1 MEDLLILKYP
11 NKAEDIRWNR
21 EQGYSDDEID
31 SEYKRR
37 WHINLYNG
45 YSTGEIEQAYGV
57 SRESKKRYLSAVKNE
72 RKRVMSEAFEIS
84 PKDLEETTQMAN
96 NLGVNPWVFLGNR
109 DVYKTQMA
117 KLEEEKEW
125 ARPKGDGL
133 PQQDLAKVSQGNRLP
148 QFGDTYTNL
157 DAWMYPFARFVSQLE
172 RYGMGVAGL
181 PGEVAEGAVDVASK
195 VGVTVS
201 PEAKEMLRTW
211 NNALR
216 ETPNFGIAAPWVA
229 EKGAMRRQALAERWG
244 MVGTIA
250 ANISDT
256 IYDYSA
262 LYAVM
267 TTIGTVLGGPAGGL
281 AGAGS
286 VYAAGKLTHVLAKIA
301 RTAKLQG
308 TMGFLTTPG
317 DIQDRLQA
325 GAYRVAYNLT
335 PYIANA
341 IGAVGMEAVFAD
353 YFLNTALSSPA
364 YYNAIKENG
373 LNRDTV
379 SSLVV
384 QNTMDFLMAW
394 GTRGDP
400 AQIRRVAQDRHIAR
414 MALESNLPE
423 STVRDIAELNIK
435 VAEEMFWRNEPVEV
449 KSEGGKEGEAPTR
462 VKAKVDK
469 DGLVKTTEGKGNT
482 LDATQPETARA
493 ILEEVVKDPNV
504 KGQDRERVMKAL
516 KDDTPYVDLETMDS
530 LPILDAVSRLGGGRV
545 KVNLPP
551 VEDMPLTTL
560 LRVRGDD
567 GGVKKEVSKLI
578 KEIGEGT
585 GTRVAWEE
593 KKAVQEIL
601 EKLDLKHR
609 SRFTMEQRAIVEDI
623 VKDDPEAVEFLNK
636 IDLAGLGKT
645 TLNDMTLRELRD
657 LHAQVK
663 ELTLIGISKTDE
675 REIAE
680 KKELDG
686 TVREVRREIIEGS
699 KEGEKVRPDFVT
711 SREDVQGRNVGIV
724 EGFLAHSK
732 TMNRVFDA
740 MSGYKGFVNPS
751 KFVDFMWGRVNKNE
765 DTKLTHLNNR
775 RNFVIDD
782 MNVKGI
788 KPQDLAGKVIVEG
801 GGKTKE
807 YLIGEMMGV
816 YAHSLV
822 PFQRRGL
829 IDLNGFTNEHIDAVV
844 AQLKALD
851 KDYIGLTHTI
861 IKDFKD
867 NFARVNDANIRYM
880 NVGLDEIENYTPI
893 HWLFR
898 ESGSKGFVDDY
909 KDSIDQQYKALNI
922 MKKNYARHGFSNQRV
937 DNYSENMRGAYDLNL
952 FSVWGKAI
960 AEQEHFA
967 AHGGHVRDMHR
978 LMDSKDDLGIPF
990 KEIIRNTWGK
1000 PYEKMIEEYINRIAN
1015 PSIYTA
1021 MSYVENGLQVM
1032 KHNIAL
1038 AYLSYNVI
1046 TMLKQAPSIALYMGE
1061 AGPVELFAAIARATS
1076 GGFGEMLRNAE
1087 RYDPQIKNRG
1097 IDQAYMELQKT
1108 LENRNDWKAK
1118 IGNKGML
1125 GIKAIDKVVVTIG
1138 WNAVFNAYKSKGYT
1152 DAEAARIAQTVT
1164 LNTQPAAH
1172 AKDLAAM
1179 YATGNPAIN
1188 MLLMFTNQLNKIWG
1202 ITTHDFKGYAK
1213 RGEYDKAFLQAIGM
1227 GMSAMMIYALSG
1239 NLPSD
1244 EEDPN
1249 FAIWMAKA
1257 MGGQIGSAVPLVGR
1271 EVVSAFD
1278 GYFGGELPL
1287 FKTATGMAR
1296 GTKGVLQSAMGQ
1308 KEWSR
1313 ADAYKIW
1320 EAFALL
1326 KGLPYTQ
1333 GKRVVESVVNQN
1345 PAELVGR
1352 KTPKKP
1358 KFKYSSQRTQW

>member
-37 WHINLYNG
+37 WHINQYNG

-57 SRESKKRYLSAVKNE
+57 SRESKKRYSSAVKNE

-125 ARPKGDGL
+125 ARPKSDGL
-133 PQQDLAKVSQGNRLP
+133 PKQDIAKVSQGNRLP
-148 QFGDTYTNL
+148 EFGDTYTNL
-157 DAWMYPFARFVSQLE
+157 DAWMYPFARFASQFE
-172 RYGMGVAGL
+172 RWGMGTLGL
-181 PGEVAEGAVDVASK
+181 PGEVAEGAVNVADK
-195 VGVTVS
+195 VGVNVS
-201 PEAKEMLRTW
+201 PEAKEMLGAW
-211 NNALR
+211 NNAIQ
-216 ETPNFGIAAPWVA
+216 ETRNFGIASPWVA

-250 ANISDT
+250 ADISDT

-262 LYAVM
+262 LYALM
-267 TTIGTVLGGPAGGL
+267 TTVGTILGGPVGG
-281 AGAGS
+281 AIGAGS
-286 VYAAGKLTHVLAKIA
+286 VMAGTKLTPVLAKIM

-317 DIQDRLQA
+317 DLKDRLQA

-341 IGAVGMEAVFAD
+341 TGAVGMEAVFAD
-353 YFLNTALSSPA
+353 YLLNTSLSSPA

-400 AQIRRVAQDRHIAR
+400 AHVRRVAQDQHIAR

-423 STVRDIAELNIK
+423 STVRDIAELNAK

-449 KSEGGKEGEAPTR
+449 KDEGVKEGEGAQR
-462 VKAKVDK
+462 
-469 DGLVKTTEGKGNT
+469 
-482 LDATQPETARA
+482 
-493 ILEEVVKDPNV
+493 
-504 KGQDRERVMKAL
+504 
-516 KDDTPYVDLETMDS
+516 ETMDVLS
-530 LPILDAVSRLGGGRV
+530 TTVG
-545 KVNLPP
+545 P
-551 VEDMPLTTL
+551 VEVLPKEDTPLSKVLSAKKGNKKIKTE
-560 LRVRGDD
+560 
-567 GGVKKEVSKLI
+567 VKSLV
-578 KEIGEGT
+578 KEIGKGT
-585 GTRVAWEE
+585 GTRVNWEE
-593 KKAVQEIL
+593 KKQVQEIL
-601 EKLDLKHR
+601 ERFDLKHR
-609 SRFTMEQRAIVEDI
+609 SKFTMEQRAIVEEI
-623 VKDDPEAVEFLNK
+623 LKDDPEAVDYLNRV
-636 IDLAGLGKT
+636 DLAGLGKT
-645 TLNDMTLRELRD
+645 TLNNMTLRELRD

-663 ELTLIGISKTDE
+663 ELTLIGIAKTDE

-680 KKELDG
+680 KKELDN
-686 TVREVRREIIEGS
+686 TARELRREIIEASNDGD
-699 KEGEKVRPDFVT
+699 KPRPDLVT
-711 SREDVQGRNVGIV
+711 SREDVQGRKVGWV
-724 EGFLAHSK
+724 EGILAHSK
-732 TMNRVFDA
+732 TLNRVFDA
-740 MSGYKGFVNPS
+740 MSGYKGFINPS
-751 KFVDFMWGRVNKNE
+751 KFVDFMWGRTNKCE
-765 DTKLTHLNNR
+765 DTKLTNLNNR

-782 MNVKGI
+782 MNVKSI
-788 KPQDLAGKVIVEG
+788 KPQDLAGKVVVEG

-829 IDLNGFTNEHIDAVV
+829 IDLNGFTNEHIEAVV

-867 NFARVNDANIRYM
+867 NFARINDANIRFA

-898 ESGSKGFVDDY
+898 ESGTKGFVDDY
-909 KDSIDQQYKALNI
+909 KDSVDQQYKALNI

-937 DNYSENMRGAYDLNL
+937 ENYAENMRGAYDLNL
-952 FSVWGKAI
+952 FGVWGRAI
-960 AEQEHFA
+960 AEQENFA
-967 AHGGHVRDMHR
+967 AYGGHVRDMHR
-978 LMDSKDDLGIPF
+978 LMDSKDDLGVSF
-990 KEIIRNTWGK
+990 KETIRNTWGK
-1000 PYEKMIEEYINRIAN
+1000 PYERMIEEYINRLAN
-1015 PSIYTA
+1015 PSIYKA
-1021 MSYVENGLQVM
+1021 MSYVENGLQTM

-1038 AYLSYNVI
+1038 AYLSYNVV

-1061 AGPVELFAAIARATS
+1061 SGPVELFAAIAKATS
-1076 GGFGEMLRNAE
+1076 GGFGEMLKNAE

-1118 IGNKGML
+1118 IGNKGMM

-1138 WNAVFNAYKSKGYT
+1138 WNAVFNAYKAKGYT

-1172 AKDLAAM
+1172 AKDLASM

-1213 RGEYDKAFLQAIGM
+1213 RGEYHKGFLQAIGM

-1239 NLPSD
+1239 HLPSD

-1249 FAIWMAKA
+1249 FLKWMALA
-1257 MGGQIGSAVPLVGR
+1257 VGGQIGSAVPLVGR
-1271 EVVSAFD
+1271 EVVSAMD

-1287 FKTATGMAR
+1287 YKTATGMAR

-1320 EAFALL
+1320 EAFALM
-1326 KGLPYTQ
+1326 KGLPYTG
-1333 GKRVVESVVNQN
+1333 GKRVVEAVINQN

-1358 KFKYSSQRTQW
+1358 KFKYSSTRTQW